1 MAKFDYKKWV
11 TENKYGKINEQ
22 AGTMCYACQTPD
34 GTGIYGKSPNPI
46 SAASINGGTIISTPL
61 STLQQQSGYTAM
73 GGAVM
78 NGSYIGD
85 PNFTGISSGCG
96 GGPAIGYFYDQ
107 AFVTGFCPS
116 VGSGTTTTTTTPTGS
131 ATGSGA
137 VTGSATGSGTT
148 TTTTGSATGSE
159 CFYCDPFVY
168 AQTQQLTPYPGSQP
182 HSNGILCTPNNV
194 PISSLP
200 NPFDN
205 SNPGFTFPN
214 QVQLVHPSMDGPS
227 STYVKWTNMN
237 IGCAA
242 SASVITSTG
251 GPTQA
256 GTGSFDDYGIGG
268 GTQFNY
274 PNNWSATGWTN
285 NFVDMMLAHP
295 NPCNFLNQRYNQFGN
310 QLQQGGM
317 GPLQTNLTYQK
328 FAVVH
333 ALLGLTGCGLPNPNP
348 FTSLL
353 QEQINEIKLDPAA
366 KQILQKRE
374 KEIRGLS
381 RKKETGKR
389 RRRNE
394 NKINTLKRIIK
405 ETLSELQEKQKACS
419 CRNGVCKTAGGDL
432 CPSHECGGACKG
444 SERGRDRK
452 DELYNVG
459 KDYCVVDGD
468 GIEGPLP
475 DCSGG
480 CPCKAGCVCINKDT
494 GYPKGMVMAKDRSMG
509 KLKRIKG
516 KMVYYREK
524 RIMRETKGCTSCN
537 K

>member
-1 MAKFDYKKWV
+1 MAKFNYKKWV
-11 TENKYGKINEQ
+11 TENKYGKLNEQ
-22 AGTMCYACQTPD
+22 AEIMCYACQTPD
-34 GTGIYGKSPNPI
+34 GTGIYGRSPNPI
-46 SAASINGGTIISTPL
+46 NAASINGGTIISAPL
-61 STLQQQSGYTAM
+61 STLQQQSGYVAM
-73 GGAVM
+73 GGSIM

-107 AFVTGFCPS
+107 NYVTGFCPS
-116 VGSGTTTTTTTPTGS
+116 VGSGITTTPTGS

-137 VTGSATGSGTT
+137 VTGSATSSGTT
-148 TTTTGSATGSE
+148 TTTTGSATGSG
-159 CFYCDPFVY
+159 CFYCDPYAY
-168 AQTQQLTPYPGSQP
+168 AQTQQLTF
-182 HSNGILCTPNNV
+182 
-194 PISSLP
+194 
-200 NPFDN
+200 NPN
-205 SNPGFTFPN
+205 SNP
-214 QVQLVHPSMDGPS
+214 
-227 STYVKWTNMN
+227 
-237 IGCAA
+237 
-242 SASVITSTG
+242 VITSYGGYCSPSTISGISDPQGLFINPNFGQTSIFSLNAILNSSLYNYLDGMCATSASLITPTG
-251 GPTQA
+251 GPTPA

-274 PNNWSATGWTN
+274 PGNWSVTGWTN

-317 GPLQTNLTYQK
+317 GPLQTNLVYQK

-333 ALLGLTGCGLPNPNP
+333 TLLELTGCGLPSPNP

-381 RKKETGKR
+381 RKKGRGKR

-419 CRNGVCKTAGGDL
+419 CRNGICKTAGGDL

-444 SERGRDRK
+444 SESGRDRK
-452 DELYNVG
+452 DELYNVE

-468 GIEGPLP
+468 GIVGPLP

-480 CPCKAGCVCINKDT
+480 CPCKEGCVCINKDT

-516 KMVYYREK
+516 KIVYYREK
-524 RIMRETKGCTSCN
+524 RIMRETKGCTNCN